1 MGRGG
6 RVAVTGSE
14 IAVAATPRAT
24 PYFIDQSEFLSAAQ
38 RVLQALQTW
47 LRTARSVA
55 DKSDRRNF
63 PSFANI
69 GGVSATFRGGNGWQ

>member
-1 MGRGG
+1 M
-6 RVAVTGSE
+6 AVTGSQ

-24 PYFIDQSEFLSAAQ
+24 PYFIDRSEILAAVQ
-38 RVLQALQTW
+38 RDLQVLQTW
-47 LRTARSVA
+47 LPTILHALY
-55 DKSDRRNF
+55 KPDRWNF